1 MTINLGN
8 GAITGA
14 YLGSNEVSR
23 MYLGDVLVYGELPTT
38 TWERLYYQ
46 NGVLVMDD
54 SFEMADGLD
63 YKTSWGS
70 NDVTSTLT
78 VHNIDNTPGAPQTVS
93 IVVAG
98 NTVVDHATWT
108 VGTTSEVYPLD
119 SEYNIQ
125 WAYPN
130 NYTIASYDT

>member
-8 GAITGA
+8 VTIAGA

-38 TWERLYYQ
+38 TWERRYYQ
-46 NGVLVMDD
+46 NGVTVDVTN
-54 SFEMADGLD
+54 FEMADGQD

-119 SEYNIQ
+119 DRHIQ

>member
-8 GAITGA
+8 GAIAGA

-38 TWERLYYQ
+38 TWERRYYR
-46 NGVLVMDD
+46 NGATIDVTN
-54 SFEMADGLD
+54 FELTDGQD
-63 YKTSWGS
+63 YKTSVS
-70 NDVTSTLT
+70 DNDVTTTLT

-98 NTVVDHATWT
+98 MTVVDHATWT
-108 VGTTSEVYPLD
+108 VGTTSDIYPLD
-119 SEYNIQ
+119 TRNVQ
-125 WAYPN
+125 WAYPE

>member
-8 GAITGA
+8 SAITGA

-38 TWERLYYQ
+38 TWERRYYQ
-46 NGVLVMDD
+46 NGVTVDVTN
-54 SFEMADGLD
+54 FEMADGQD
-63 YKTSWGS
+63 YKTSWGH
-70 NDVTSTLT
+70 NNITSTLT

-119 SEYNIQ
+119 SEHNIQ
-125 WAYPN
+125 WGYPN

>member
-8 GAITGA
+8 VTIAGA

-38 TWERLYYQ
+38 TWEIRYYQ
-46 NGVLVMDD
+46 NGVTIDVTN
-54 SFEMADGLD
+54 FELADGQD
-63 YKTSWGS
+63 YKITRSD
-70 NDVTSTLT
+70 NDVTTTLT

-98 NTVVDHATWT
+98 ITVVDHATWT
-108 VGTTSEVYPLD
+108 VGTTSDIYPLD
-119 SEYNIQ
+119 TRNVQ
-125 WAYPN
+125 WGYPE
-130 NYTIASYDT
+130 NYTIATYET